1 MQQSFKI
8 PKFSYLSKNRKKP
21 FSEVLA
27 AISKCMHVH
36 EGELNFRPVEKP
48 EVAENAI
55 LITPKPLVYVNWQW
69 QYNML
74 VGFPKLSGID
84 VMQ

>member
-1 MQQSFKI
+1 
-8 PKFSYLSKNRKKP
+8 
-21 FSEVLA
+21 
-27 AISKCMHVH
+27 MHVH
-36 EGELNFRPVEKP
+36 GCELNFRQVEKP
-48 EVAENAI
+48 EVAENVI